1 LKDGTMSQEVYK
13 YAFAPQV
20 PVEEAEASL
29 YIAVVAAECLHGE
42 AQVRL
47 DARHFFDGDRR
58 ACAIDAGT
66 AVGRDIAKLYTGLL
80 KREFGELSFSV
91 ERLASPPL
99 RPAA

>member
-1 LKDGTMSQEVYK
+1 MSQEVYK
-13 YAFAPQV
+13 YAFAPEI
-20 PVEEAEASL
+20 PVQEAEASL
-29 YIAVVAAECLHGE
+29 YVAVVAAECLHGE

-47 DARHFFDGDRR
+47 DARHYFDGDRR

-80 KREFGELSFSV
+80 KREFGEMSFSV
-91 ERLASPPL
+91 ERLTAPPL